1 MIPRMDAQVETI
13 VVMENTAIVVT
24 RWGLLIMIRDLIA
37 NHKSGHDSLGLLL
50 HLSAQYE
57 GGIYPV
63 QVGGVQLQTLSYLLP
78 PHTNL

>member
-13 VVMENTAIVVT
+13 VVMEHTAIVVT

-50 HLSAQYE
+50 HLSAQY
-57 GGIYPV
+57 
-63 QVGGVQLQTLSYLLP
+63 
-78 PHTNL
+78 